1 MNDQNSGPDKLQVA
15 VLAAL
20 SSVAFIMVLGNSLL
34 IPVLPEIKSAL
45 RLTQLKVSLLITL
58 FSVPA
63 GLVIPLAGF
72 LSDRYGRKKVII
84 PSLILYGL
92 GGVLAGLA
100 ALFFKHAAFSI
111 ILLGR
116 VLQGIG
122 AAGTAPVAMA
132 FCGDLYIGK
141 LRPKALGVI
150 EAANGFGKVV
160 SPVLG
165 ALLGLLSWYAAFL
178 FLPFAVIPVVLGIW
192 LLTKEAASKKS
203 DQGIG
208 QYFKSFLS
216 LFEKKSVL
224 LLSSFIG
231 GMTALLLLFGVLFF
245 LSDHLETAFH
255 YDGIKKGAV
264 LAVPVL
270 FLCITSYVTG
280 MIFIKKNALVLK
292 WLVVSGLAVIAAALA
307 SLGVF
312 KQIIFF
318 FAAISLIGVGAGFVL
333 PCLNTVI
340 TSVTASEKRGLVT
353 SLYGGVRFWGVA
365 IGPPLFSL
373 LMKKSELFMFL
384 GSASLAA
391 AAFLVAVFFIR
402 TKEITIGDK
411 NTAGK

>member
-1 MNDQNSGPDKLQVA
+1 MNDQNSSPDKLQVA

-45 RLTQLKVSLLITL
+45 RLTQLEVSLLITL

-92 GGVLAGLA
+92 GGVLAGLT
-100 ALFFKHAAFSI
+100 ALSIRHAAFSI
-111 ILLGR
+111 ILLAR

-132 FCGDLYIGK
+132 FCGDLFTGK
-141 LRPKALGVI
+141 QRPKALGII

-165 ALLGLLSWYAAFL
+165 ALLGLLSWYAAFFFFPL
-178 FLPFAVIPVVLGIW
+178 AVVPVVLGIW
-192 LLTKEAASKKS
+192 LLTKESVSRKP
-203 DQGIG
+203 DQGMG
-208 QYFKSFLS
+208 QYLKSFLP

-224 LLSSFIG
+224 LLSSFFG

-245 LSDHLETAFH
+245 LSDYLEAAFH
-255 YDGIKKGAV
+255 YGGIKKGAV
-264 LAVPVL
+264 LAIPVL
-270 FLCITSYVTG
+270 FLCVTSYITG
-280 MIFIKKNALVLK
+280 MFFIKKNVLVLK
-292 WLVVSGLAVIAAALA
+292 WLVACGLAVIAAALA
-307 SLGVF
+307 SLGIF
-312 KQIIFF
+312 KQIVFF
-318 FAAISLIGVGAGFVL
+318 FAAISLIGAGAGLVL
-333 PCLNTVI
+333 PCLNTII

-353 SLYGGVRFWGVA
+353 ALYGGVRFWGVA
-365 IGPPLFSL
+365 IGPPLFGL

-384 GSASLAA
+384 GAALLAA
-391 AAFLVAVFFIR
+391 AAFLAAAFFIR
-402 TKEITIGDK
+402 TKEITIGGQ
-411 NTAGK
+411 NSTGK